1 MSRFIL
7 DPTRPWINPHD
18 KYVDN
23 YMCCHYPSTF
33 FWDHYVIFDDNIT
46 IFYHTYEPDN
56 LDYYPHRPFYIKRID
71 EQITITLNE
80 LINFR
85 YENNKGNI

>member
-7 DPTRPWINPHD
+7 YPTRPWTNSHD

-46 IFYHTYEPDN
+46 IYYHTYEPDN

-71 EQITITLNE
+71 ERITITLNE

-85 YENNKGNI
+85 YENN